1 MKKISALT
9 ASVLATAA
17 LIVAPSA
24 HAEETAPITSEQ
36 IQADTAAVEGES
48 DTPALSFYTGA
59 MGDMLNCGGYIGRLW
74 CKK

>member
-9 ASVLATAA
+9 ASVLAI
-17 LIVAPSA
+17 LAPSA

-36 IQADTAAVEGES
+36 IQADNAAVDGES
-48 DTPALSFYTGA
+48 DAPALSFYTGA